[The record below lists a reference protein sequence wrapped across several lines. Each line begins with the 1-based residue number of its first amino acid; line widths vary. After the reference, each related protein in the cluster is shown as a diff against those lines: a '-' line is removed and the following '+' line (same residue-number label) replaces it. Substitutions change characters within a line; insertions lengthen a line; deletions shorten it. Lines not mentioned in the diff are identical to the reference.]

1 MKRNSIIVHPI
12 LMGLYIVIALA
23 ANNVDQISI
32 EDPLRSLFVVL
43 FLSVLLWAVYYLI
56 FRNLRLSALLCTLTL
71 FLVFS
76 YGHVYQLLEGQELW
90 DLDIGRHRYI
100 APIWLLL
107 YVGGVWL
114 ILRLKKHLEIITK
127 YLNIFF
133 LIVIVF
139 PIVTIA
145 NYNIQQVKT
154 DERQSNILEDELF
167 ENVQK
172 PDTENL
178 PDIYYIVLDEYTRG
192 DLLKNVYDHDNEPFF
207 EELEDI
213 GFYVARCS
221 QSNYPRTRLS
231 MGSSLNLNYV
241 DKLGFEL
248 DENEKDMSWLGVLIE
263 QSRTRKILEE
273 LGYSFVA
280 FEVGVPWADLTSA
293 DIFFEPPGSSDS
305 SVSELPG
312 LNEFEHILI
321 NSTIAILI
329 SDGVTVLPWI
339 SEKGLDAVNQE
350 HRERIL
356 FVLDELERVPILPSP
371 KFVHVHLLS
380 PHFPVV
386 FGPNGE
392 SVPTQPKSYQAQLD
406 GYRDQVVYLNSR
418 LIPILEKILDESDP
432 SPIIILQGDHGPRRV
447 VSPPREDTRLKILN
461 ALLLP
466 EDARGEAYSTMTPVN
481 TFRIVLNSIIGTDLP
496 LLEDVSYWST
506 RQEPFKFTIVDDNCG
521 D

>member
-1 MKRNSIIVHPI
+1 
-12 LMGLYIVIALA
+12 MGLYIVVALV
-23 ANNVDQISI
+23 ANNIDQISI
-32 EDPLRSLFVVL
+32 DDPLRSLFIVL
-43 FLSVLLWAVYYLI
+43 FIAVLVWAVYYLT

-71 FLVFS
+71 FLIFS

-90 DLDIGRHRYI
+90 ELDIGRHRYI
-100 APIWLLL
+100 APIWLLIYL
-107 YVGGVWL
+107 GGVWL
-114 ILRLKKHLEIITK
+114 ILRLKGHLEIITK

-133 LIVIVF
+133 LIVIIF
-139 PIVTIA
+139 PIANIA
-145 NYNIQQVKT
+145 NYNIQQAKT
-154 DERQSNILEDELF
+154 DEHQSNILDDELF

-192 DLLKNVYDHDNEPFF
+192 DLLKNVYDHNNEPFF
-207 EELEDI
+207 EELEDM

-241 DKLGFEL
+241 ENLGFEL
-248 DENEKDMSWLGVLIE
+248 DVDEKDMSWLGVLIE
-263 QSRTRKILEE
+263 HSRTRKILEE
-273 LGYSFVA
+273 LGYSFIA
-280 FEVGVPWADLTSA
+280 FETGVPWADLTSA
-293 DIFFEPPGSSDS
+293 DIFLESPEAFDS
-305 SVSELPG
+305 SANELSG
-312 LNEFEHILI
+312 LNEFEHLLLE
-321 NSTIAILI
+321 STIAKLI
-329 SDGVTVLPWI
+329 SDGVTVLPWS
-339 SEKGLDAVNQE
+339 SEKGLDAINQE

-356 FVLDELERVPILPSP
+356 YVLDELERIPNLPSP

-392 SVPTQPKSYQAQLD
+392 NVPTQPKSYQAQLD
-406 GYRDQVVYLNSR
+406 GYRDQVEYLNSR
-418 LIPILEKILDESDP
+418 LIPILEKIVNESDP
-432 SPIIILQGDHGPRRV
+432 SPIIILQGDHGPRRIS
-447 VSPPREDTRLKILN
+447 SPPREEVRLKVLN

-466 EDARGEAYSTMTPVN
+466 EDARGNTYSTITPVN
-481 TFRIVLNSIIGTDLP
+481 TFRVVFNSILGSDLP

-506 RQEPFKFTIVDDNCG
+506 RQEPFKFTIVVDDCG

>member
-1 MKRNSIIVHPI
+1 MNRYSIIVHPI
-12 LMGLYIVIALA
+12 LMGLYAVVALA
-23 ANNVDQISI
+23 ANNIDQINI
-32 EDPLRSLFVVL
+32 EDPLRSLFL
-43 FLSVLLWAVYYLI
+43 ALSISILVWAVYYLI
-56 FRNLRLSALLCTLTL
+56 CRNLHLSALLCTLTL

-76 YGHVYQLLEGQELW
+76 YGHVYQLLESQGVW
-90 DLDIGRHRYI
+90 DLEIGRHRYL

-107 YVGGVWL
+107 YLGGVWL
-114 ILRLKKHLEIITK
+114 ILRLKEHVENLTK

-133 LIVIVF
+133 LIVLVF
-139 PIVTIA
+139 PIA
-145 NYNIQQVKT
+145 NIVNYKIQQEKT
-154 DERQSNILEDELF
+154 DDRQSNILNDEIF

-172 PDTENL
+172 PDAENL
-178 PDIYYIVLDEYTRG
+178 PDIYYIVLDEYARG
-192 DLLKNVYDHDNEPFF
+192 DLLRDVYNHDNEPFF
-207 EELEDI
+207 AELEDM

-241 DKLGFEL
+241 GKLGFEL
-248 DENEKDMSWLGVLIE
+248 DENETDMSWLGVLIE

-293 DIFFEPPGSSDS
+293 DIYLKAPDSIDS
-305 SVSELPG
+305 SAIKLSG
-312 LNEFEHILI
+312 LNEFEHILLK
-321 NSTIAILI
+321 STIAILI

-339 SEKGLDAVNQE
+339 SEEGLDAAFQE
-350 HRERIL
+350 RRERIL
-356 FVLDELERVPILPSP
+356 FVLDELERIPSLPSP

-380 PHFPVV
+380 PHFPVL

-392 SVPTQPKSYQAQLD
+392 GVPSQPRSYQAQLD

-447 VSPPREDTRLKILN
+447 ISPPREETRLMILN

-466 EDARGEAYSTMTPVN
+466 ADARGEAYSTMTPVN
-481 TFRIVLNSIIGTDLP
+481 TFRLVLNSILGTDLP
-496 LLEDVSYWST
+496 LLQDVSYWST
-506 RQEPFKFTIVDDNCG
+506 RQEPFKFTIVANDCG

>member
-1 MKRNSIIVHPI
+1 MHPI
-12 LMGLYIVIALA
+12 LMGLYVVVALA
-23 ANNVDQISI
+23 ANNIDQIKI
-32 EDPLRSLFVVL
+32 EDPVRSLFIVL
-43 FLSVLLWAVYYLI
+43 FISVLVWTVYYLI

-71 FLVFS
+71 FLIFS
-76 YGHVYQLLEGQELW
+76 YGHVYQLLEGQEFW
-90 DLDIGRHRYI
+90 DLDIGRHRYL

-107 YVGGVWL
+107 YLGGVL
-114 ILRLKKHLEIITK
+114 LSLRLKEHLEIITM

-133 LIVIVF
+133 FIVLVF
-139 PIVTIA
+139 PAANIA
-145 NYNIQQVKT
+145 NYNIQLVKT
-154 DERQSNILEDELF
+154 DDRQSNILDDEIF

-172 PDTENL
+172 PDPENL

-192 DLLKNVYDHDNEPFF
+192 DLLREVYNHDNDPFF
-207 EELEDI
+207 EELEDM

-248 DENEKDMSWLGVLIE
+248 DENETDMSWLGVLIE

-280 FEVGVPWADLTSA
+280 FEVGVPWGDLTSA
-293 DIFFEPPGSSDS
+293 DIFLAPPDSSDS
-305 SVSELPG
+305 SAIELSG
-312 LNEFEHILI
+312 LNEFEHILVK
-321 NSTIAILI
+321 STVVILI
-329 SDGVTVLPWI
+329 SDGVRNLPWI
-339 SEKGLDAVNQE
+339 SEEVLDAAYQE
-350 HRERIL
+350 RRESIL
-356 FVLDELERVPILPSP
+356 FVLDELERIPNLPSP

-386 FGPNGE
+386 FGPDGE
-392 SVPTQPKSYQAQLD
+392 SVPTQPKLYQEQIV

-418 LIPILEKILDESDP
+418 LIPIFEKIVNDSDP

-447 VSPPREDTRLKILN
+447 VSPPREETRLKILN

-481 TFRIVLNSIIGTDLP
+481 TFRVVLNAILGSDLP

-506 RQEPFKFTIVDDNCG
+506 RKEPFKFTIVVDSCG

>member
-1 MKRNSIIVHPI
+1 
-12 LMGLYIVIALA
+12 MGLYIVVALA
-23 ANNVDQISI
+23 ANNIDQISI
-32 EDPLRSLFVVL
+32 DDPLRSLFIVL
-43 FLSVLLWAVYYLI
+43 FIAVLVWAVYYLT

-71 FLVFS
+71 FLIFS

-90 DLDIGRHRYI
+90 ELDIGRHRYI
-100 APIWLLL
+100 APIWLLIYL
-107 YVGGVWL
+107 GGVWL
-114 ILRLKKHLEIITK
+114 ILRLKGHLEIITK

-133 LIVIVF
+133 LIVIIF
-139 PIVTIA
+139 PIANIA
-145 NYNIQQVKT
+145 NYNIQQAKT
-154 DERQSNILEDELF
+154 DERQSNILDDELF

-192 DLLKNVYDHDNEPFF
+192 DLLKNVYDHNNEPFF
-207 EELEDI
+207 EELEDM

-241 DKLGFEL
+241 ENLGFEL
-248 DENEKDMSWLGVLIE
+248 DVDEKDMSWLGVLIE
-263 QSRTRKILEE
+263 HSRTRKILEE
-273 LGYSFVA
+273 LGYSFIA
-280 FEVGVPWADLTSA
+280 FETGVPWADLTSA
-293 DIFFEPPGSSDS
+293 DIFLESPEAFDS
-305 SVSELPG
+305 SANELSG
-312 LNEFEHILI
+312 LNEFEHLLLE
-321 NSTIAILI
+321 STIAKLI
-329 SDGVTVLPWI
+329 SDGVTVLPWS
-339 SEKGLDAVNQE
+339 SEKGLDAINQE

-356 FVLDELERVPILPSP
+356 YVLDELERIPNLPSP

-392 SVPTQPKSYQAQLD
+392 NVPTQPKSYQAQLD
-406 GYRDQVVYLNSR
+406 GYRDQVEYLNSR
-418 LIPILEKILDESDP
+418 LIPILEKIVNESDP
-432 SPIIILQGDHGPRRV
+432 SPIIILQGDHGPRRIS
-447 VSPPREDTRLKILN
+447 SPPREEVRLKVLN

-466 EDARGEAYSTMTPVN
+466 EDARGNTYSTITPVN
-481 TFRIVLNSIIGTDLP
+481 TFRVVFNSILGSDLP

-506 RQEPFKFTIVDDNCG
+506 RQEPFKFTIVVDDCG